1 MSKKTGKV
9 GAQAPKV
16 EQKVNNSKVTSEQ
29 MENLTNMSPEQMAA
43 HVVGLD
49 PNHRMDLITVMHE
62 TFRKD
67 PMAATHTG
75 MPQETV
81 NSINR
86 INAVMQVAALTCEI
100 TLAKNPFTMLLPKNT
115 VDNIVALSGE
125 VGIHLDTKALPAPD
139 ANGNIE
145 VLSTAIT
152 VSKETKASIEK
163 ENAIAEEIPETDGS
177 KVTTE
182 EGVRK
187 GGIYILASTKEDAR
201 PYARILSLIK
211 FYRDYLY
218 FRAGDD
224 EAAKKKVSDASN
236 EELFRDVVKIIGP
249 CPFSMHGISNLL
261 YTATATTKSPVS
273 AFCMFRNSTLDKTT
287 GHPTI
292 DDSAVASMVKVLV
305 TWNADSKITA
315 DEESIAVCEA
325 NIKALSKNKKQNAKA
340 IEKENAK
347 IETYKSCIESY
358 KEVSSFVTNPSTAIA
373 DIMPEAYDNR
383 EHEEYKNVH
392 RVASEI
398 MKTYYRG
405 ITPKQVEHDSLIHNM
420 QQYAGVIINMFR
432 DPLQQNIAYKESN
445 ITELIVTNESTEE
458 KVEEPAKEEGSKK

>member
-29 MENLTNMSPEQMAA
+29 MENLTDMSPEQMEAY
-43 HVVGLD
+43 VTGLD

-67 PMAATHTG
+67 PMAANHTG
-75 MPQETV
+75 MSQETV
-81 NSINR
+81 NSINK
-86 INAVMQVAALTCEI
+86 INAIMQVATLACEC
-100 TLAKNPFTMLLPKNT
+100 TLAKNPFTALIPKAMIEKIIA
-115 VDNIVALSGE
+115 VGGE
-125 VGIHLDTKALPAPD
+125 VGVHLDTKALPAPD
-139 ANGNIE
+139 ANGNVE
-145 VLSTAIT
+145 LPSTAIT
-152 VSKETKASIEK
+152 VSKETKSSIEK
-163 ENAIAEEIPETDGS
+163 ENAIVEEIPETDGS

-273 AFCMFRNSTLDKTT
+273 AFCMFRNSTLNTTT
-287 GHPTI
+287 GRPTI
-292 DDSAVASMVKVLV
+292 DDSAVASMVKILV
-305 TWNADSKITA
+305 TWNADSKIAA

-340 IEKENAK
+340 IEKENEK
-347 IETYKSCIESY
+347 IKTYKSCIESY
-358 KEVSSFVTNPSTAIA
+358 KEVSSFVTDPSTAIA
-373 DIMPEAYDNR
+373 DILPEVYDNR

-445 ITELIVTNESTEE
+445 ITELIVTNEPTEE
-458 KVEEPAKEEGSKK
+458 KVEEPTKEKGSKK

>member
-29 MENLTNMSPEQMAA
+29 MENLTDMSPEQMEAY
-43 HVVGLD
+43 VTGLD

-67 PMAATHTG
+67 PMAANHTG
-75 MPQETV
+75 MSQETV
-81 NSINR
+81 NSINK
-86 INAVMQVAALTCEI
+86 INAIMQVATLACEC
-100 TLAKNPFTMLLPKNT
+100 TLAKNPFTALIPKAMIEKIIA
-115 VDNIVALSGE
+115 VGGE
-125 VGIHLDTKALPAPD
+125 VGVHLDTKALPAPD
-139 ANGNIE
+139 ANGNVE
-145 VLSTAIT
+145 LPSTAIT
-152 VSKETKASIEK
+152 VSKETKSSIEK
-163 ENAIAEEIPETDGS
+163 ENAIVEEIPETDGS

-273 AFCMFRNSTLDKTT
+273 AFCMFRNSTLNTTT
-287 GHPTI
+287 GRPTI
-292 DDSAVASMVKVLV
+292 DDSAVASMVKILV
-305 TWNADSKITA
+305 TWNADSKIAA

-340 IEKENAK
+340 IEKENEK
-347 IETYKSCIESY
+347 IKTYKSCIESY
-358 KEVSSFVTNPSTAIA
+358 KEVSSFVTDPSTAIA
-373 DIMPEAYDNR
+373 DILPEVYDNR

-445 ITELIVTNESTEE
+445 ITELIVTNEPTEE
-458 KVEEPAKEEGSKK
+458 KVEEPTKEEGSKK